1 MAKVTDKQPLIE
13 SFRELLSKGSARTQ
27 EDLKVSLQQQ
37 GFEVNQSK
45 ISRLLRK
52 LGAIKTVGSEGQI
65 VYQIPSEPEPPITGS
80 PIENLVLDIIHNE
93 IMIVIRT
100 SPGSASLI
108 ARVLDHNTDKLNT
121 LGTVAGDDTI
131 FIVPKSVKTLEK
143 TFKAIK
149 SLLFK

>member
-1 MAKVTDKQPLIE
+1 MIKREGEKSLIE
-13 SFRELLSKGSARTQ
+13 SFRELLSQGNARTQ
-27 EDLKVSLQQQ
+27 EDLKVSLQKQ
-37 GFEVNQSK
+37 GFEINQSK

-52 LGAIKTVGSEGQI
+52 IGAIKTVGSEGQI
-65 VYQIPSEPEPPITGS
+65 VYQIPLEPEPPITGS
-80 PIENLVLDIIHNE
+80 TIENLVLDITHNE

-108 ARVLDHNTDKLNT
+108 ARVLDHNTEKLNT

-131 FIVPKSVKTLEK
+131 FIIPKSIKTLEK